1 MGLSSAFAFV
11 VYIIQPTKIVLTAVT
26 SIKRERWRTPGDFMI
41 RFVSRVLLSAAFIA
55 VAVAAHAQAPWRQ
68 VYKDSDV
75 AVIFDTASIVLQS
88 PGTWTT
94 VTSWDY
100 TRPRILENKKQ
111 YTRLVERAYVR
122 CSPVRVKRVRSTVY
136 AGNNVLVR
144 DEGEVDP
151 RDQAHMVWDRPK
163 PATPGRNAFESMCG
177 ILTRKAGIN
186 AISPPSTKAA
196 EAAVKATPKKTR
208 AIKKTTKG

>member
-1 MGLSSAFAFV
+1 
-11 VYIIQPTKIVLTAVT
+11 
-26 SIKRERWRTPGDFMI
+26 MI
-41 RFVSRVLLSAAFIA
+41 RFVSRAVFSAAFNGLAISA
-55 VAVAAHAQAPWRQ
+55 RAQAPWRQ
-68 VYKDSDV
+68 VYKDADV
-75 AVIFDTASIVLQS
+75 AVIFDTASIALQS

-100 TRPRILENKKQ
+100 TKPRVLENKKQ

-136 AGNNVLVR
+136 AGNNILVR

-163 PATPGRNAFESMCG
+163 PGTAGRNAFESMCG

-186 AISPPSTKAA
+186 AITPASTKAA
-196 EAAVKATPKKTR
+196 EKAVKPAPKRAPARKKT
-208 AIKKTTKG
+208 IKG

>member
-1 MGLSSAFAFV
+1 
-11 VYIIQPTKIVLTAVT
+11 
-26 SIKRERWRTPGDFMI
+26 MI
-41 RFVSRVLLSAAFIA
+41 RFVSAVVLSAAFIA
-55 VAVAAHAQAPWRQ
+55 LPGASRAQAPWRQ

-75 AVIFDTASIVLQS
+75 AVIFDTASIALQS

-100 TRPRILENKKQ
+100 TKPRMLENKKL

-136 AGNNVLVR
+136 AGNNILVR

-163 PATPGRNAFESMCG
+163 PGTPGRNAFESMCG

-186 AISPPSTKAA
+186 ALTPASAKAA
-196 EAAVKATPKKTR
+196 EAAVKTAPKKTPAR
-208 AIKKTTKG
+208 KKTIKG

>member
-1 MGLSSAFAFV
+1 
-11 VYIIQPTKIVLTAVT
+11 
-26 SIKRERWRTPGDFMI
+26 MI
-41 RFVSRVLLSAAFIA
+41 RYASGLLLVAC
-55 VAVAAHAQAPWRQ
+55 VAVPCVASAQAPWRQ
-68 VYKDSDV
+68 VYKDADITV
-75 AVIFDTASIVLQS
+75 VFDTASVVLQS

-100 TRPRILENKKQ
+100 SRARVLENKKQ

-136 AGNNVLVR
+136 AVNNVLVR

-163 PATPGRNAFESMCG
+163 PGTAGKNAFDTVCG
-177 ILTRKAGIN
+177 ILTRKRSGSASIP
-186 AISPPSTKAA
+186 AKTTP
-196 EAAVKATPKKTR
+196 EKATSVKPPAKKKP
-208 AIKKTTKG
+208 AGK

>member
-1 MGLSSAFAFV
+1 
-11 VYIIQPTKIVLTAVT
+11 
-26 SIKRERWRTPGDFMI
+26 MI
-41 RFVSRVLLSAAFIA
+41 RFVSKVVLSAAFIA
-55 VAVAAHAQAPWRQ
+55 VPLAAQAQAPWRQ
-68 VYKDSDV
+68 VYKDGDV
-75 AVIFDTASIVLQS
+75 AVIFDTASIALQS

-100 TRPRILENKKQ
+100 TKPRILENKKA

-136 AGNNVLVR
+136 AGNNILVR

-163 PATPGRNAFESMCG
+163 PGTAGRNAFESMCG

-186 AISPPSTKAA
+186 AITPASAKAA
-196 EAAVKATPKKTR
+196 EAAVKTPPKKAPAR
-208 AIKKTTKG
+208 KKTTKG

>member
-1 MGLSSAFAFV
+1 
-11 VYIIQPTKIVLTAVT
+11 
-26 SIKRERWRTPGDFMI
+26 MI
-41 RFVSRVLLSAAFIA
+41 RSVT
-55 VAVAAHAQAPWRQ
+55 VAALITALAATSTTARAQAPWRQ

-75 AVIFDTASIVLQS
+75 TVVFDTASATLQS
-88 PGTWTT
+88 PGTWNT

-100 TRPRILENKKQ
+100 KRPRILENKKA

-136 AGNNVLVR
+136 AGNNLLVR

-163 PATPGRNAFESMCG
+163 SGTAGKNAFETICG
-177 ILTRKAGIN
+177 IVTKKSGGKSA
-186 AISPPSTKAA
+186 ASTSAETKAPA
-196 EAAVKATPKKTR
+196 KKSTTKT
-208 AIKKTTKG
+208 ASKKTTGN

>member
-1 MGLSSAFAFV
+1 
-11 VYIIQPTKIVLTAVT
+11 
-26 SIKRERWRTPGDFMI
+26 MI
-41 RFVSRVLLSAAFIA
+41 RFVTRIVLIAFA
-55 VAVAAHAQAPWRQ
+55 VVAASPMVARAQAPWRQ

-75 AVIFDTASIVLQS
+75 TVLFDTASVKQQS

-111 YTRLVERAYVR
+111 YSRLVERAYVR

-136 AGNNVLVR
+136 AAGNVLVR

-163 PATPGRNAFESMCG
+163 SGTAGKNAFDTVCG
-177 ILTRKAGIN
+177 IIGRKAAG
-186 AISPPSTKAA
+186 
-196 EAAVKATPKKTR
+196 KTR
-208 AIKKTTKG
+208 S